1 MMTTAVATC
10 EPSAEPM
17 MRVTVFTLAVTP
29 ASRGPDPSTARSSTT
44 LTPSPMPTPTEISA
58 TVSTGTVVGNTIS
71 AKSPG
76 RPLPPVPPHLD
87 LKQLLA
93 AETVG
98 CEVSMPVLTYPR
110 SSASPSDSPLRSQLG
125 LDEPSALAAT
135 SRMSWRRP
143 EYLP

>member
-10 EPSAEPM
+10 EPTEPM

-76 RPLPPVPPHLD
+76 RPLPLC
-87 LKQLLA
+87 LL
-93 AETVG
+93 T
-98 CEVSMPVLTYPR
+98 ST
-110 SSASPSDSPLRSQLG
+110 SSSC
-125 LDEPSALAAT
+125 
-135 SRMSWRRP
+135 
-143 EYLP
+143 